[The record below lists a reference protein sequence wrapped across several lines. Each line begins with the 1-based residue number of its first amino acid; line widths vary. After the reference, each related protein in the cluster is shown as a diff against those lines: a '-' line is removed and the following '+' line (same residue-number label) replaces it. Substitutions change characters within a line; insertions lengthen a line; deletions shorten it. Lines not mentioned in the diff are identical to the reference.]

1 MTDPTHGAEA
11 APAAPT
17 LVVGLDL
24 GQIRDFTAL
33 VVAERRP
40 LPPEPDPRPASWVE
54 QTLGHRLG
62 PEPRRSA
69 PKASYDVLQLA
80 RWLSVPYAEQV
91 RLVAALLIHLR
102 DRQPDRRDARGR
114 LLPPPP
120 VALAIDRTGVG
131 VAVADL
137 FAEADLGGARVTAV
151 TITAGAAAH
160 PTGAGWNVPKHDLA
174 AAVAVALQDRRLR
187 VAEALP
193 LAGELVREL
202 ETFKVTFTPTGHA
215 QLGAGADALSWREAP
230 HDDLVLATALAV
242 WAGEHQTG
250 GADALEDAFGRSLA
264 WQSGPA

>member
-1 MTDPTHGAEA
+1 MTDPTHGADA

-24 GQIRDFTAL
+24 GQIRDFTAV

-40 LPPEPDPRPASWVE
+40 LPPEPDPRPASWIE

-62 PEPRRSA
+62 PAPRRPA

-91 RLVAALLIHLR
+91 RRVAALLIHLR
-102 DRQPDRRDARGR
+102 DRQPDRRDPRGR
-114 LLPPPP
+114 PLPPPP
-120 VALAIDRTGVG
+120 VELAIDRTGVG

-137 FAEADLGGARVTAV
+137 FAEADLGGARVTTV
-151 TITAGAAAH
+151 TITAGTAAH

-193 LAGELVREL
+193 LAGELVRKL
-202 ETFKVTFTPTGHA
+202 ESFKVTFTPSGHA
-215 QLGAGADALSWREAP
+215 QLGAGADALSWREGV

-242 WAGEHQTG
+242 WTGERGVAG
-250 GADALEDAFGRSLA
+250 AAALEDAFARAMS
-264 WQSGPA
+264 WQAGP